1 MVYNCII
8 YVYICITLH
17 VPGTLRDGF
26 HALTSNPYSLINLY
40 YYYPLFSDEETEA
53 HRTTLTR

>member
-1 MVYNCII
+1 MVYNYII
-8 YVYICITLH
+8 YVYIYITLH
-17 VPGTLRDGF
+17 VPGTLRDSC
-26 HALTSNPYSLINLY
+26 HALTSNPYSFIKLY